1 MFVVLTLRAI
11 CLLERI
17 MKNFLKIF
25 GTVLLVSIC
34 AVSCTNSFFGGS
46 KVSLRLPYFSSDS
59 VSSRNAEDDSVSYNF
74 KVSFKSKDGTYVQN
88 AAGRSGETLEFS
100 VPEGE
105 YTVGLEAMD
114 SAGAVCYEGTGETV
128 VVADETSEVQISLRQ
143 AFVSQSEHLKVE
155 TCADGIK
162 ITVLNIKETDR
173 WVNLDDRNAGIR
185 IADFDPRQNTDRVF
199 IYPIT
204 EKGRR
209 YDILCELVDDRTG
222 SISHE
227 TASAIA
233 GGGDP
238 SLMRWPQYSMSASVD
253 QNGTVGISRN
263 PVEAFLSGD
272 LSRYGEIAIRLCVMA
287 CGGPSEYVWEKNL
300 ADVMLKYD
308 VGTRMLTPPSGTN
321 LATVSIDEFV
331 KNGYSLKN
339 VLGSSENGELL
350 QQYRYGFADVELR
363 IRLRNCSTGQTI
375 SNLGILSPII
385 GLPEV
390 NGNGG
395 DPNGGSND
403 GIWPYDSIQYNETA
417 VRSFLEQISNAATS
431 SESSIEIKLTSDLRI
446 TTSFSTPTGKNIII
460 DGDNKY
466 GIVLGNQNP
475 EVASSGYNFTNVT
488 FKNGAGAS
496 MLGDSCKRF
505 GMIFWYGKEA
515 LNFTEC
521 VFENNQTS
529 GNISGGAIALF
540 GQTNQVDSAGVTIT
554 RCTFTS
560 NKADSGAAID
570 IGSND
575 NITISNCSFIDNI
588 GSHDIY
594 CGSSDAVV
602 KGNSNT
608 YSRTNESSYKPYERC
623 GNFDPPT
630 TDFWS
635 N

>member
-1 MFVVLTLRAI
+1 
-11 CLLERI
+11 
-17 MKNFLKIF
+17 MKSFLKIF
-25 GTVLLVSIC
+25 GTVLLVSVC
-34 AVSCTNSFFGGS
+34 AISCTNSFCGGS

-74 KVSFKSKDGTYVQN
+74 KVSFASKRGTYVQN
-88 AAGRSGETLEFS
+88 AAGRSGETLEFP

-105 YTVGLEAMD
+105 YTVGLEALD
-114 SAGAVCYEGTGETV
+114 SAGAVCYEGTGEAV
-128 VVADETSEVQISLRQ
+128 VVADETTEVEINLKK
-143 AFVSQSEHLKVE
+143 AFVSQSEHLVAE

-162 ITVLNIKETDR
+162 LTVCNIKETDR
-173 WVNLDDRNAGIR
+173 WINIDDRNAGIR
-185 IADFDPRQNTDRVF
+185 IADFDPRQSGEMVF

-209 YDILCELVDDRTG
+209 YDILCELVDNITG
-222 SISHE
+222 NASYE
-227 TASAIA
+227 TVSAIA
-233 GGGDP
+233 GGGDS
-238 SLMRWPQYSMSASVD
+238 SLMRWPPYSMSASVD

-263 PVEAFLSGD
+263 PVEAFLSSD
-272 LSRYGEIAIRLCVMA
+272 LSRYGEIFVRLCVMA
-287 CGGPSEYVWEKNL
+287 CRGPSEYEWENPL

-308 VGTRMLTPPSGTN
+308 VGTGRLTPTSTN
-321 LATVSIDEFV
+321 TGLATVSIDDFV

-339 VLGSSENGELL
+339 VLESSVNQELL
-350 QQYRYGFADVELR
+350 QTYRYGFADVELR
-363 IRLRNCSTGQTI
+363 IKLRDYSTRQTI

-417 VRSFLEQISNAATS
+417 VSSFLEQINNAATS
-431 SESSIEIKLTSDLRI
+431 LESSIEIKLTSDLRI

-475 EVASSGYNFTNVT
+475 EEASSGYNFTNVT

-540 GQTNQVDSAGVTIT
+540 GNTQEYSGSTAGVSIT
-554 RCTFTS
+554 NCTFEA
-560 NKADSGAAID
+560 NRAEMGGAID
-570 IGSND
+570 IGDND
-575 NITISNCSFIDNI
+575 KVTITGCTFTNNI
-588 GSHDIY
+588 GSYDIY
-594 CGSSDAVV
+594 CGSSSATVN
-602 KGNSNT
+602 GNGNRS
-608 YSRTNESSYKPYERC
+608 SRTSGPYEMY
-623 GNFDPPT
+623 GQTDKNTNPVPADLWT
-630 TDFWS
+630 TS
-635 N
+635 TNP

>member
-1 MFVVLTLRAI
+1 
-11 CLLERI
+11 

-59 VSSRNAEDDSVSYNF
+59 VSSRNVDGDSVSYNF
-74 KVSFKSKDGTYVQN
+74 KVSFKSKGGTYVQN

-233 GGGDP
+233 GGGDS
-238 SLMRWPQYSMSASVD
+238 SLMRWPPYSMSASVD

-272 LSRYGEIAIRLCVMA
+272 LTRYGEIAIRLCVMA
-287 CGGPSEYVWEKNL
+287 CSGPSEYVWEKNL

-331 KNGYSLKN
+331 KNGYSLRN

-363 IRLRNCSTGQTI
+363 IKLRNCSTRQTI

-395 DPNGGSND
+395 DPNGGGSD
-403 GIWPYDSIQYNETA
+403 PDSPWPENSVVYDADY
-417 VRSFLEQISNAATS
+417 EQTFMNQINAATS
-431 SESSIEIKLTSDLRI
+431 STAETITIKLTKDLYI
-446 TTSFSTPTGKNIII
+446 KNPVNTPSGKNIII
-460 DGDNKY
+460 DGDGKY
-466 GIVLGNQNP
+466 GIVLDDSDVTTANAGF
-475 EVASSGYNFTNVT
+475 SFTNVT
-488 FKNGAGAS
+488 FQNGTGAS
-496 MLGDSCKRF
+496 TIFGARRF
-505 GMIFWYGKEA
+505 GMIYWHGKGS
-515 LNFTEC
+515 LNFTSC
-521 VFENNQTS
+521 TFKNNQTT
-529 GNISGGAIALF
+529 GDISGGAIALF
-540 GQTNQVDSAGVTIT
+540 GNTQSYQESTAGVSIT
-554 RCTFTS
+554 NCTFEA
-560 NKADSGAAID
+560 NQAGMGAAID
-570 IGSND
+570 IGGND
-575 NITISNCSFIDNI
+575 KVTISGCTFTNNI
-588 GSHDIY
+588 GSYDIY
-594 CGSSDAVV
+594 CGSSSATVSGS
-602 KGNSNT
+602 GNGSSRASGPYDKYGQTSENT
-608 YSRTNESSYKPYERC
+608 NSVPDN
-623 GNFDPPT
+623 
-630 TDFWS
+630 FWS
-635 N
+635 TSTNP

>member
-1 MFVVLTLRAI
+1 
-11 CLLERI
+11 
-17 MKNFLKIF
+17 MKSFLKIF
-25 GTVLLVSIC
+25 GTVLLVSVC
-34 AVSCTNSFFGGS
+34 AVSCTNSFCGGS

-74 KVSFKSKDGTYVQN
+74 KVSFASKRGTYVQN
-88 AAGRSGETLEFS
+88 AAGRSGETLEFP

-105 YTVGLEAMD
+105 YTVGLEALD
-114 SAGAVCYEGTGETV
+114 SAGAVCYEGTGEAV
-128 VVADETSEVQISLRQ
+128 VVADETTEVEISLKK

-185 IADFDPRQNTDRVF
+185 IADYDPRQSGEMVF

-209 YDILCELVDDRTG
+209 YDILCELVDGSTG

-233 GGGDP
+233 GGGDS
-238 SLMRWPQYSMSASVD
+238 SLMRWPPYSMSASVD

-263 PVEAFLSGD
+263 PVEAFLSSD
-272 LSRYGEIAIRLCVMA
+272 LSKYGEIVVRLRVMA
-287 CGGPSEYVWEKNL
+287 CRGPSEYEWEKPL
-300 ADVMLKYD
+300 ADVMLEYD
-308 VGTRMLTPPSGTN
+308 AENRRLTPNDTRLDS
-321 LATVSIDEFV
+321 VSIGDFV

-339 VLGSSENGELL
+339 VLESSVNQELL
-350 QQYRYGFADVELR
+350 QTYSYGFADVELR
-363 IRLRNCSTGQTI
+363 IRLRDYSTRQTI

-385 GLPEV
+385 KLPEV

-417 VRSFLEQISNAATS
+417 VSSFLEQISNATTS
-431 SESSIEIKLTSDLRI
+431 PESSIEIKLTSDLRI
-446 TTSFSTPTGKNIII
+446 TTSFSTPTDKNIII

-475 EVASSGYNFTNVT
+475 EGASSGYNFTNVT

-496 MLGDSCKRF
+496 MLGNSCKRF

-529 GNISGGAIALF
+529 GDISGGAIALF

-594 CGSSDAVV
+594 CGSSNAVV

-630 TDFWS
+630 TDFWTTS
-635 N
+635 TTNP

>member
-1 MFVVLTLRAI
+1 
-11 CLLERI
+11 

-46 KVSLRLPYFSSDS
+46 KVSLRLPYFSPDS
-59 VSSRNAEDDSVSYNF
+59 SSSRNVDGDSVSYNF
-74 KVSFKSKDGTYVQN
+74 KVSFKSKGGTYVQN

-238 SLMRWPQYSMSASVD
+238 SLMRWPPYSMSASVD

-263 PVEAFLSGD
+263 PVEAFLSDD
-272 LSRYGEIAIRLCVMA
+272 LSRYGEIFVRLRVMA
-287 CGGPSEYVWEKNL
+287 CSGPSEYEWEKPL

-331 KNGYSLKN
+331 KNGYSLRN

-363 IRLRNCSTGQTI
+363 IKLRNCSTGQTI

-385 GLPEV
+385 GLPES
-390 NGNGG
+390 NMGGNSG
-395 DPNGGSND
+395 DPNGGNQSGNLS
-403 GIWPYDSIQYNETA
+403 PNQSVVYDAGKENSFIQ
-417 VRSFLEQISNAATS
+417 QIQSVTSAATS
-431 SESSIEIKLTSDLRI
+431 PVTITLTDNLYIKTPINTSSY
-446 TTSFSTPTGKNIII
+446 III
-460 DGDNKY
+460 DGQNKY
-466 GIVLGNQNP
+466 GIVLDVAYDSQNAGTSF
-475 EVASSGYNFTNVT
+475 ENVK
-488 FKNGAGAS
+488 FINGAGA
-496 MLGDSCKRF
+496 MDIADAKRF
-505 GMIFWYGKEA
+505 GMIYW
-515 LNFTEC
+515 C
-521 VFENNQTS
+521 
-529 GNISGGAIALF
+529 GGVSI
-540 GQTNQVDSAGVTIT
+540 TN
-554 RCTFTS
+554 CTFEA
-560 NKADSGAAID
+560 NQAGMGAAID
-570 IGSND
+570 IGGND
-575 NITISNCSFIDNI
+575 KVTISGCTFTNNI
-588 GSHDIY
+588 GSYDIY
-594 CGSSDAVV
+594 CGSSSATVN
-602 KGNSNT
+602 GNGNYS
-608 YSRTNESSYKPYERC
+608 SRTSGPYEMY
-623 GNFDPPT
+623 GQTEKNGSVIPG
-630 TDFWS
+630 DFWS